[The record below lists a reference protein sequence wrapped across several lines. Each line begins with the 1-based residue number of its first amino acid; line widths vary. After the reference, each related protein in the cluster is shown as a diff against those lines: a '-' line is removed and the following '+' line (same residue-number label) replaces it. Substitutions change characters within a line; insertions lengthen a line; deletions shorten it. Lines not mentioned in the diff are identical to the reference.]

1 MFGIPPVF
9 WVVINSVT
17 SFVYLFIISK
27 VLGKKQIAQLEFID
41 YAVGI
46 SLGSIIAEWAF
57 DTERPFYFYI
67 IASSIF
73 FVLALF
79 VAIIGRKNTFF
90 KRMIKGK
97 PATLVY
103 EGKIIYKQLNKCKI
117 DVNDL
122 LSMLREKG
130 FFDIDDVAYALFET
144 SGKLSVLPKGNKVPV
159 VVQDLPNAKISKSSL
174 TNVLVVDGEISK
186 SGLNELNKTKEW
198 LFEKLNLE
206 SKKDLK
212 NILLASYSEQT
223 NQFSVHHKED
233 VIDH

>member
-17 SFVYLFIISK
+17 SFIYLFIISK

-57 DTERPFYFYI
+57 DAERPFYFYI

-90 KRMIKGK
+90 KRMMKGK
-97 PATLVY
+97 PATLIY
-103 EGKIIYKQLNKCKI
+103 EGKILYKQLNKCKI

-130 FFDIDDVAYALFET
+130 FFDINDVAYALFET
-144 SGKLSVLPKGNKVPV
+144 SGRLSVLPKGNKAPV
-159 VVQDLPNAKISKSSL
+159 VVQDLPNAKISKSFL
-174 TNVLVVDGEISK
+174 TNVLVVDGKISK
-186 SGLNELNKTKEW
+186 SGLCELNKTKEW
-198 LFEKLNLE
+198 LFEKLNIE
-206 SKKDLK
+206 AKKDLK

-223 NQFSVHHKED
+223 NQFSVHYKED
-233 VIDH
+233 VINL